1 MQRQQGFAKHMNR
14 FLRQTIYF
22 LMLTLASNAF
32 GWTFNK
38 EAVADVWFD
47 EQYSL
52 AVDDGNSSS
61 NHEETKAVS
70 PEKPCNHWCHAVGHF
85 MGLLS
90 QLVIVIPEF
99 ADNYSIQQSAPI
111 QLLSLDGLFRPPRQ
125 FLS

>member
-1 MQRQQGFAKHMNR
+1 MNR
-14 FLRQTIYF
+14 FLRQIVYF

-38 EAVADVWFD
+38 DAVADVWFA
-47 EQYSL
+47 EQSNL

-61 NHEETKAVS
+61 GHGEIKAPS
-70 PEKPCNHWCHAVGHF
+70 EKPCNHWCHTIENF

-90 QLVIVIPEF
+90 QSVIVMPEF
-99 ADNYSIQQSAPI
+99 ADSHSIQESSPVQN
-111 QLLSLDGLFRPPRQ
+111 LSLDGIFRPPRQ

>member
-1 MQRQQGFAKHMNR
+1 MNR
-14 FLRQTIYF
+14 FVRQIVYF

-38 EAVADVWFD
+38 DAVADVWFA
-47 EQYSL
+47 EQSSL
-52 AVDDGNSSS
+52 AVDDGNFSSS
-61 NHEETKAVS
+61 HEEIKASS

-90 QLVIVIPEF
+90 QPVIVMPEF